1 MKLSKIIYTA
11 VGFLSLA
18 LGAIGVVLPILPT
31 VPFLM
36 LSAFCF
42 AKSSEKL
49 NAWFKQTKIYKNNLE
64 SYVCGEGMTLKT
76 KIKILLTV
84 TCLMAVG
91 FAVMFSKKVY
101 VGCITLSIVW
111 LVHILYFTFAIKT
124 IPIQND

>member
-1 MKLSKIIYTA
+1 MKLSKVIYTA
-11 VGFLSLA
+11 IGFLSLA

-49 NAWFKQTKIYKNNLE
+49 NAWFRQTKIYKNNLE
-64 SYVCGEGMTLKT
+64 SYVRGEGMTQKT